1 MIRLSLLFLAFAC
14 CIAFSV
20 ADPPLPVLP
29 PQFQV
34 TMEANILQLETTYS
48 QVEYY
53 DFINQKARYEIETV
67 GSSVVIIEDF
77 KTKLAYNITNGV
89 CYSRE
94 PITALGG
101 SIRSTNDLLMFGK
114 EYNETYMGVSTVR
127 GVPCDGWISE
137 ISYISNSTD
146 VPPKPI
152 HHILTLQF
160 YFTVESWGFREENV
174 TRKPMRALLN
184 GTRIYSDGTRYN
196 ITNYY
201 EFVDFVAKPAA
212 SSLFVEPVLCG
223 TVVVPGLVSVW
234 DVVNQ
239 PEGAG
244 LVAGMFF
251 LGLFIGII
259 AMAIVYAVKRRRER
273 QRNFNQRSM
282 PLADRADNEN

>member
-1 MIRLSLLFLAFAC
+1 
-14 CIAFSV
+14 
-20 ADPPLPVLP
+20 
-29 PQFQV
+29 
-34 TMEANILQLETTYS
+34 MEANILQLETTYS

-53 DFINQKARYEIETV
+53 DFINKKARYEIETV
-67 GSSVVIIEDF
+67 SSSVVILEDF
-77 KTKLAYNITNGV
+77 ATNLAYNITNGI
-89 CYSRE
+89 CYNKE
-94 PITALGG
+94 PIAALGG
-101 SIRSTNDLLMFGK
+101 SIHSTNDLLMFGK
-114 EYNETYMGVSTVR
+114 EYNETYIGVSTVR
-127 GVPCDGWISE
+127 GVPCDGWISD
-137 ISYISNSTD
+137 ISYVSNSTD
-146 VPPKPI
+146 TPPKII

-184 GTRIYSDGTRYN
+184 GTRIYSDGTRYP

-201 EFVDFVAKPAA
+201 EFVDFVAKAA
-212 SSLFVEPVLCG
+212 PTSLFVEPVLCG
-223 TVVVPGLVSVW
+223 TVVVPGLVNIWGIVT
-234 DVVNQ
+234 Q

-282 PLADRADNEN
+282 PMADRVDNDN